1 MNAAWPSAAY
11 VLVGT
16 AMAFAHLHRSGL
28 RGSRLWAYAAGFGP
42 LAGITTASLLLFAA
56 RAVGAPPP
64 RLTHFIVAGTVLA
77 LASVFT
83 RPVAHGPAS
92 PSRWHARQPPLL
104 VLGGIGVAGVAVW
117 LTVTA
122 FVAFT
127 RTWPVGTWDAVAIW
141 GSRALLFHRAYDAF
155 PALLQQGAVTLPH
168 YPLLVPGAVAAQ
180 YFMLGGEP
188 GLAPALVGALAVFS
202 VAWLVFV
209 AVREEAG
216 LTAALLALAF
226 VLTSQPLW
234 AFGFG
239 RVADVH
245 VAAGLLAAALGV
257 TSHLA
262 GSRMWPVPPLLVGY
276 CFSMLLWSKNEGL
289 VLAAIALAACALVAL
304 VSRAPLRPW
313 LGIAAGAAPGLLALL
328 EFKRAWVPESGIDSF
343 FLAGWQAKL
352 LVLERFVIPV
362 RGLAARLVPGGPNY
376 GWGSTW
382 LALLVGIVLI
392 VWWERRRRTPAR
404 VAWALALALTVAFWV
419 FTYATTPYDPVWHIA
434 SSLDRLMLQVWP
446 LAVAG
451 VFGAMGGEAA
461 AWRERRAGRN
471 P

>member
-11 VLVGT
+11 ALVGT
-16 AMAFAHLHRSGL
+16 AIACAHLHRSGL

-42 LAGITTASLLLFAA
+42 LVGITTASLLLFVA
-56 RAVGAPPP
+56 RAVGARPPG
-64 RLTHFIVAGTVLA
+64 LTHFIVAGTAIA
-77 LASVFT
+77 LTSVFT
-83 RPVAHGPAS
+83 RPVAGGRTH
-92 PSRWHARQPPLL
+92 PSRWHTRQPPLL
-104 VLGGIGVAGVAVW
+104 VCAGIGVAGVAVW
-117 LTVTA
+117 ITVTA
-122 FVAFT
+122 CVAFT

-141 GSRALLFHRAYDAF
+141 GARALLIHRAYDAF

-180 YFMLGGEP
+180 YFMLGGEHAI
-188 GLAPALVGALAVFS
+188 APALVGVLAVFS
-202 VAWLVFV
+202 VAVLVFV

-216 LTAALLALAF
+216 AIAALLALAF

-239 RVADVH
+239 HVADAH
-245 VAAGLLAAALGV
+245 VAAGLLAAGLGM

-276 CFSMLLWSKNEGL
+276 CFSMLLWAKNEGL
-289 VLAAIALAACALVAL
+289 VLAAIVICVWALAAAISGA
-304 VSRAPLRPW
+304 SLRPAI
-313 LGIAAGAAPGLLALL
+313 GVAVGAAPGLLALL
-328 EFKRAWVPESGIDSF
+328 LFKRFWVPESGIDSF
-343 FLAGWQAKL
+343 FLAGWQTKL
-352 LVLERFVIPV
+352 LVLERWLLPM
-362 RGLAARLVPGGPNY
+362 RGLAARLVPGGTNY

-382 LALLVGIVLI
+382 LALLLGIVLI
-392 VWWERRRRTPAR
+392 VWWERRRQTPAR
-404 VAWALALALTVAFWV
+404 VAWALALALTAAFWV

-451 VFGAMGGEAA
+451 VFGAMGAEAA
-461 AWRERRAGRN
+461 AWRERRAGRAS
-471 P
+471 